1 MLFRSRY
8 FGDGFVKDYERVP
21 EAIRNI
27 TRERMIATA
36 REFIG
41 ANTWVLAGVSAS
53 DQKSLTRLN
62 NKLEKLF

>member
-1 MLFRSRY
+1 M
-8 FGDGFVKDYERVP
+8 P

-41 ANTWVLAGVSAS
+41 ADTWVLAGVSAS
-53 DQKSLTRLN
+53 DKAMLVQLN
-62 NKLEKLF
+62 DKLEKLF